1 MYGRDARFQDGR
13 CVRGTIGAM
22 SLPPPPSPAPGVSLP
37 VASPCVRRCTLD
49 QGDVCI
55 GCGRTLND
63 IRQWGTMSNEQRG
76 ECVAR
81 AAQRRHERELSWLPK
96 QGPG

>member
-1 MYGRDARFQDGR
+1 MYGHGEWFQAGIG
-13 CVRGTIGAM
+13 VRGTIGAM
-22 SLPPPPSPAPGVSLP
+22 SLPLPPSPAPGAPLP

-49 QGDVCI
+49 QDDVCI
-55 GCGRTLND
+55 GCGRTLDD
-63 IRQWGTMSNEQRG
+63 IRQWGTMSNDQRG

-81 AAQRRHERELSWLPK
+81 AALRRHERELSWVPK